1 MSHLQLEKV
10 YECFPAGRQYGSFVK
25 VQTFS
30 HTGLPLG
37 KGI

>member
-1 MSHLQLEKV
+1 MSQLQLEKV
-10 YECFPAGRQYGSFVK
+10 YECFITGREYGSFVK